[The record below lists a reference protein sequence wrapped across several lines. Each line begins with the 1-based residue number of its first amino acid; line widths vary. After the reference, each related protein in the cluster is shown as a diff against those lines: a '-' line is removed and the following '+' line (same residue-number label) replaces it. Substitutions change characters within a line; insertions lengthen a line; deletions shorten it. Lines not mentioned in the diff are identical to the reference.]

1 MVPERASSRASLA
14 PTGFVSFVDI
24 ANDTIPVGARLAREG
39 VIPNATPHPGFF
51 EIRNDLALASTTRYI
66 TTVISSGK
74 RK

>member
-1 MVPERASSRASLA
+1 MRFAVFLRLFAGKPRSYRNH
-14 PTGFVSFVDI
+14 TK
-24 ANDTIPVGARLAREG
+24 PVGARIAREG

-66 TTVISSGK
+66 TTVISSGR